1 MAFFDFHTHNK
12 NSENAIINIFPN
24 ENIISGKLMSCGM
37 HPWYYR
43 ENYAD
48 EIIFIEDL
56 AKSKKIIAIGEVGFD
71 PVSQVNLET
80 QNKIFIEHFKI
91 SETYNL
97 PLIIHC
103 VKYFHV
109 LKELKKNLNPKQAWI
124 IHSFNSKP
132 EILQDLQRQGFY
144 FSFSNSIFKNSEKA
158 KTIFNTILP
167 ERFFLESDDSQL
179 DIKEIYHLAS
189 EYFNLEMEE
198 LKSQIS
204 KNLKHIGI

>member
-37 HPWYYR
+37 HPWHYK

-48 EIIFIEDL
+48 EINFISNL
-56 AKSKKIIAIGEVGFD
+56 AKSKKIIAVGEVGFD

-109 LKELKKNLNPKQAWI
+109 LKELKKKLNPKQAWI

-144 FSFSNSIFKNSEKA
+144 FSFSNTIFTNLEKA

-179 DIKEIYHLAS
+179 DIKEIYQLAS
-189 EYFNLEMEE
+189 EYLILEMEE